1 LVDDER
7 FLQLEKGYAMR
18 RQENRVSEYGRR
30 GFLKALGGLGLA
42 GAATCS
48 GAIGWAEDSEP
59 AAKNSSAAKGA
70 GKVKF
75 HLGMASY
82 TLRKFPAEQAIA
94 MTKRLG
100 LEWICFKS
108 FHLPLEAK
116 PEEIAAVVEKVKKA
130 GLRLYA
136 GGVISM
142 SKPEQVQQ
150 AFAYAKAAG
159 MQMIIGSPN
168 PDVLPVV
175 EEEVK
180 KTGVG
185 LAIHNHG
192 PGDKWWPLPQT
203 AYEKIKNLDRRIGLC
218 IDIGHTVRYGGD
230 LVKSVE
236 ETADRILDVHV
247 KDITEAT
254 AKGYTCPAGRGV
266 LDLPA
271 FFQKLI
277 EVGYSGVCSLEYESE
292 ENDPL
297 PGSAES
303 IGYFRGIL
311 AVLGR

>member
-1 LVDDER
+1 MTEQHSI
-7 FLQLEKGYAMR
+7 F
-18 RQENRVSEYGRR
+18 QEHGRR
-30 GFLKALGGLGLA
+30 GFLKALTGLGVAGLS
-42 GAATCS
+42 GAA
-48 GAIGWAEDSEP
+48 GWRTPVGMAAESAP
-59 AAKNSSAAKGA
+59 AAQTAPSSQPA

-82 TLRKFPAEQAIA
+82 TLRKFPTEQAIT

-108 FHLPLEAK
+108 FHLPLEAT
-116 PEEIAAVVEKVKKA
+116 PEQIAADVAKVKEA
-130 GLRLYA
+130 GLRLYS

-142 SKPEQVQQ
+142 SNAQQIQQ

-168 PDVLPVV
+168 PDVLPLV

-203 AYEKIKNLDRRIGLC
+203 AYEKIKKLDRRIGLC
-218 IDIGHTVRYGGD
+218 IDIGHTVRYGAD

-236 ETADRILDVHV
+236 ETADRILDMHI
-247 KDITEAT
+247 KDVTEAT
-254 AKGYTCPAGRGV
+254 AKGRTCPAGRGV
-266 LDLPA
+266 IDLPA
-271 FFQKLI
+271 LLAKLI
-277 EVGYSGVCSLEYESE
+277 QIGYSGVCSLEYESE

-311 AVLGR
+311 AVIGR

>member
-1 LVDDER
+1 ME
-7 FLQLEKGYAMR
+7 QKNTGC
-18 RQENRVSEYGRR
+18 EYGRR
-30 GFLKALGGLGLA
+30 GFLKALGGAGLA
-42 GAATCS
+42 GAAGVC
-48 GAIGWAEDSEP
+48 GPGVFGWAAPSAP
-59 AAKNSSAAKGA
+59 AAESTSASKGP

-82 TLRKFPAEQAIA
+82 TLRKFPTDQAIA

-116 PEEIAAVVEKVKKA
+116 PEEIAATVEKVKKA
-130 GLRLYA
+130 GLRLYS

-142 SKPEQVQQ
+142 GKPEQVQQ

-159 MQMIIGSPN
+159 MQMIIGSPH
-168 PDVLPVV
+168 PDLLPLV
-175 EEEVK
+175 EEQVK
-180 KTGVG
+180 KTGIG

-218 IDIGHTVRYGGD
+218 IDIGHTVRYGAD
-230 LVKSVE
+230 LIKSVE
-236 ETADRILDVHV
+236 ETADRILDMHV
-247 KDITEAT
+247 KDITEASP
-254 AKGYTCPAGRGV
+254 KGSSCPAGRGV

-271 FFQKLI
+271 LFRKLI
-277 EVGYSGVCSLEYESE
+277 EIGYSGVCSLEYESE
-292 ENDPL
+292 ADDPL

>member
-1 LVDDER
+1 MEQKDTLS
-7 FLQLEKGYAMR
+7 Q
-18 RQENRVSEYGRR
+18 YGRR
-30 GFLKALGGLGLA
+30 RFLKAVGGLGLA
-42 GAATCS
+42 GAAGVGWPTS
-48 GAIGWAEDSEP
+48 LSLAGESAPGAES
-59 AAKNSSAAKGA
+59 SSAPKGP

-82 TLRKFPAEQAIA
+82 TLRKFSTDQAIA

-116 PEEIAAVVEKVKKA
+116 PEEIAATVEKVKKA
-130 GLRLYA
+130 GLRLYS

-142 SKPEQVQQ
+142 GKPEQVQQ

-159 MQMIIGSPN
+159 MQMIIGSPH
-168 PDVLPVV
+168 PDLLELV

-218 IDIGHTVRYGGD
+218 IDIGHTVRYGAD
-230 LVKSVE
+230 LLKTVE
-236 ETADRILDVHV
+236 QTADRILDIHV
-247 KDITEAT
+247 KDVTEAT
-254 AKGYTCPAGRGV
+254 AKGHCCPAGRGV
-266 LDLPA
+266 IDLPA
-271 FFQKLI
+271 LFGKLI
-277 EVGYSGVCSLEYESE
+277 QIGYSGVCSLEYEVE

>member
-1 LVDDER
+1 MIQSDDLFAGATE
-7 FLQLEKGYAMR
+7 
-18 RQENRVSEYGRR
+18 RR
-30 GFLKALGGLGLA
+30 GFLKAMGRMGLV
-42 GAATCS
+42 GAAWSTS
-48 GAIGWAEDSEP
+48 ARWFGKGA
-59 AAKNSSAAKGA
+59 SAAEVSKVSKGSD
-70 GKVKF
+70 KIKF

-82 TLRKFPAEQAIA
+82 TLRKFSTDEAIA

-108 FHLPLEAK
+108 FHLPLEASA
-116 PEEIAAVVEKVKKA
+116 EQIAATVEKVNNA

-142 SKPEQVQQ
+142 GKPEQVQQ

-159 MQMIIGSPN
+159 MKMIIGSPN
-168 PDVLPVV
+168 PDLLPLV
-175 EEEVK
+175 EEQVK

-192 PGDKWWPLPQT
+192 PGDRWWPLPQT

-218 IDIGHTVRYGGD
+218 IDIGHTVRYGAE
-230 LVKSVE
+230 LIKAVE
-236 ETADRILDVHV
+236 ETADRILDMHV
-247 KDITEAT
+247 KDVTQASP
-254 AKGYTCPAGRGV
+254 KGHACPAGRGV
-266 LDLPA
+266 IDLPA

-277 EVGYSGVCSLEYESE
+277 EIGYAGVCSLEYEADA
-292 ENDPL
+292 NDPL
-297 PGSAES
+297 PGAAES